1 MCLAVPGKILSI
13 KGNSAEADFGGIKR
27 KIDISMLPGCRQ
39 GDYVLV
45 HVGFAIQ
52 KIDEESA
59 KETHRLLS
67 EAAGWNLNE

>member
-13 KGNSAEADFGGIKR
+13 NGNSAEADFGGIKR
-27 KIDISMLPGCRQ
+27 KVDISMLPGCKT

-52 KIDEESA
+52 KIDEETA
-59 KETHRLLS
+59 RETHRLLS
-67 EAAGWNLNE
+67 EAAGGI